1 MSYKALYRTYRPLS
15 FNEVAGQQH
24 IVKTLENALKSGK
37 IAHAYLFTGPR
48 GTGKT
53 TMAKLF
59 AKALNCE
66 TGVGNQCN
74 QCSNC
79 LGVNDGSH
87 PDVLEIDAASNS
99 GVDDIRNLIE
109 NVKYSPIKGRYK
121 VYIIDEVHMM
131 SSSAF
136 NALLKTLEEPPA
148 NVVFILA
155 TTEAHKV
162 LPTILSRC
170 QRYDFTKVS
179 DQDIYARMIDI
190 LNAENI
196 QYDKRAVDII
206 ISLADGG
213 VRDALS
219 MLDQVLAFSN
229 DKLLEQDVLQLFGLA
244 STAEKIA
251 LLEAANDGDLKTLLS
266 KSQAFVEHGIDIK
279 RLTLDLLNILKDLL
293 IFANTHDEKLLL
305 ILNPNDA
312 LELGKKILPVKARAM
327 IDVLLL
333 AQAEFKNVANI
344 RSLFEVVLLKLAA
357 LSEKKE
363 PEVSKVPEAPIEV
376 KEEKR
381 IMVTTTTP
389 SGHPI
394 PISSKEIHVKP
405 HELPFNQ
412 PKKEEEPLEKPVENQ
427 PKEPAKPEPISP
439 NEEEKNFD
447 DLSRSNV
454 PKLEKD
460 GEQIFIDDESLIGIM
475 CLGDRDEKLRL
486 SRDWRSLDRLLI
498 DDKLGPYAAILKDG
512 MPYILSE
519 GVLVLVYDFA
529 MIADQVNIITNQRI
543 FQRIVEKLLGRNV
556 VVYGLKSKDRN
567 RVQKKFIDLSQ
578 LGRLPKVKDI
588 IIEIAGSEKI

>member
-15 FNEVAGQQH
+15 FQEVAGQQH

-148 NVVFILA
+148 NVIFILA

-179 DQDIYARMIDI
+179 DTDIYGRIIDI
-190 LNAENI
+190 LTAEKI

-229 DKLLEQDVLQLFGLA
+229 DKLLEKDVLQLFGLA

-251 LLEAANDGDLKTLLS
+251 LLEAANERDIKTLLT
-266 KSQAFVEHGIDIK
+266 KSQAFIEHGIDIK

-293 IFANTHDEKLLL
+293 IFGNTHDEKLLL
-305 ILNPNDA
+305 VLNPEDV
-312 LELGKKILPVKARAM
+312 LQLGKKISESKARAM

-333 AQAEFKNVANI
+333 AQAEFRNVANI

-357 LSEKKE
+357 LND
-363 PEVSKVPEAPIEV
+363 
-376 KEEKR
+376 KEELKIEQKEEPQEETITR
-381 IMVTTTTP
+381 KLVTTTTP
-389 SGHPI
+389 TGRPI
-394 PISSKEIHVKP
+394 PISAGEIHVRP

-412 PKKEEEPLEKPVENQ
+412 PKVEPDPEKTEEKQ
-427 PKEPAKPEPISP
+427 IKEPVNPAPKSIQ
-439 NEEEKNFD
+439 EKD
-447 DLSRSNV
+447 DVLDKLKSGNI
-454 PKLEKD
+454 PKLETE
-460 GEQIFIDDESLIGIM
+460 GEKISIDDESLIGIM
-475 CLGDRDEKLRL
+475 CLGNRDEKLHL
-486 SRDWRSLDRLLI
+486 SREWRRLERLLI
-498 DDKLGPYAAILKDG
+498 DDKIGPYAAILKDG
-512 MPYILSE
+512 IPYILSE
-519 GVLVLVYDFA
+519 GVLVLVYDFVS
-529 MIADQVNIITNQRI
+529 IADQVNIIENQRI
-543 FQRIVEKLLGRNV
+543 FQKIVEKLLGRQV
-556 VVYGLKSKDRN
+556 IVYGLNGKDRN
-567 RVQKKFIDLSQ
+567 RVQKKFLDLSQ
-578 LGRLPKVKDI
+578 LGRLPKRKEV
-588 IIEIAGSEKI
+588 IIEIAGSEKL